1 MRYDSGV
8 VMVMARNVVPA
19 NDPIVLDPL
28 VERYLRQLRVEGGLS
43 VNTLESY
50 RRDLLRFQ
58 RYLTHHRLRI
68 SDAIPPSIVG
78 SFLAS
83 AKGESLAPSSIAR
96 MLSAM
101 RGWYRFLMVEQVVAE
116 NPLRHI
122 VSVRRPTQLPRMLTL
137 PEVSALLNFS
147 ARGTLE
153 DQRDRVMLEVLFAT
167 GLRVSELVGLWMA
180 QVDLEVGC
188 VRVLG
193 KGAKERVVPMGQPA
207 RERVADYIQLVRPAL
222 LKGRTSPILFVTRRG
237 QALTRQAFW
246 KLLRQRASQ
255 AGLRKPISPHM
266 LRHSFATHL
275 LEGGADLRAVQTM
288 LGHSDIATTQV
299 YTHVERRHLKH
310 VHQTYFPRQGRRR
323 RWPGRESR

>member
-1 MRYDSGV
+1 
-8 VMVMARNVVPA
+8 MAIIRNVVPA
-19 NDPIVLDPL
+19 DDPVVLDPL

-58 RYLTHHRLRI
+58 RYLTRRRLRI
-68 SDAIPPSIVG
+68 SAAVSPNIVG

-83 AKGESLAPSSIAR
+83 VKGESLAPASIAR

-101 RGWYRFLMVEQVVAE
+101 RGWYRFLMVEQIVAE
-116 NPLRHI
+116 SPLRHI
-122 VSVRRPTQLPRMLTL
+122 VPVRRPMHLPRMLTL
-137 PEVSALLNFS
+137 PEVTALLNFP
-147 ARGTLE
+147 ARDTLE
-153 DQRDRVMLEVLFAT
+153 DRRDRVMLEVLFAT

-180 QVDLEVGC
+180 QVDLDLGC
-188 VRVLG
+188 VRVMG

-207 RERVADYIQLVRPAL
+207 RESVADYIQLVRPFL
-222 LKGRTSPILFVTRRG
+222 LKGRMSPILFVTRRG

-255 AGLRKPISPHM
+255 AGLHKAISPHM

-310 VHQTYFPRQGRRR
+310 IHRTYFPRQGKQRR
-323 RWPGRESR
+323 GLDGE